1 MIYKRIM
8 DIKEPTFDSLE
19 QLCNEEAKSG
29 WRILTISDGSIHRYA
44 TLEKE
49 HDITTKQDSE
59 RSGLSV
65 DGIKIATGNARV
77 KRGTQNNSSST

>member
-1 MIYKRIM
+1 MITYKRIM

-19 QLCNEEAKSG
+19 QLCNEEAKNG

-44 TLEKE
+44 TLEKQ
-49 HDITTKQDSE
+49 DDNTKQDSE

-65 DGIKIATGNARV
+65 DGIKTTSGNARV